1 MLCTYISCSECQN
14 QLAICVHNMFSP
26 RSELAIFMYWTCN
39 SMNNL
44 SSYCGLHSWCKKRSF
59 WQRFTCTGIFNGQQN
74 ESVAFV
80 PCAVTSNSASCSSYG
95 SVEQYR
101 SFPRLQLFE
110 LIIHKDLKYL
120 DFSHN
125 KEWPDSEQMQDVSR
139 TLWKIIGD
147 KCERLERFIVPKELT
162 YSSTMNKIFINGG
175 QNLTHLTLKRNVPNN
190 LFLSV
195 IGQNCPNI
203 KELDVAGADIV
214 SGELVMNIISITGTS
229 WQCIHCFFTILFT
242 VFPYIVSA
250 IE

>member
-1 MLCTYISCSECQN
+1 M
-14 QLAICVHNMFSP
+14 
-26 RSELAIFMYWTCN
+26 
-39 SMNNL
+39 
-44 SSYCGLHSWCKKRSF
+44 
-59 WQRFTCTGIFNGQQN
+59 
-74 ESVAFV
+74 AFV

-125 KEWPDSEQMQDVSR
+125 KEWPDSDQMQDVSR

-162 YSSTMNKIFINGG
+162 YSSTMNKIFIDGG

-214 SGELVMNIISITGTS
+214 SGELVMNIIPIIFIKHQGPAK
-229 WQCIHCFFTILFT
+229 CFTYVTKTIANLT
-242 VFPYIVSA
+242 T
-250 IE
+250 